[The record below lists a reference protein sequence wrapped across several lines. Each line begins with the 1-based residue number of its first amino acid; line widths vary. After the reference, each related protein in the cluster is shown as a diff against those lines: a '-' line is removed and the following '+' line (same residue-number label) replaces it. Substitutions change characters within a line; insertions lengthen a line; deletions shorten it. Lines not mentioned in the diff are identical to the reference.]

1 MIQTYTYEIIID
13 QPVEAVYQR
22 FIQASEYPKWSKAWG
37 PHQQMIGS
45 WENGSTVTFID
56 HEHGGA
62 KVLVE
67 DIKPYSHIKTKH
79 IAMTTKD
86 HQEIEHM
93 DEVMKVWIGTLEEYY
108 FSSAEAL
115 PL

>member
-1 MIQTYTYEIIID
+1 
-13 QPVEAVYQR
+13 
-22 FIQASEYPKWSKAWG
+22 
-37 PHQQMIGS
+37 
-45 WENGSTVTFID
+45 VTFID

-86 HQEIEHM
+86 NQEIEHM

-108 FSSAEAL
+108 FSSTGPNQTNVTVTMVMDDQFADMANHGWPIAL
-115 PL
+115 QDFKQLCEQS